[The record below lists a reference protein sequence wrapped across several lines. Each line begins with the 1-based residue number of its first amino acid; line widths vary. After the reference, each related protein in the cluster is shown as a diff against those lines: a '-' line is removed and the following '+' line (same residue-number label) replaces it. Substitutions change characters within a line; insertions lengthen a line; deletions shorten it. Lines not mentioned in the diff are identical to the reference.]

1 MIFQDR
7 KVKRRDAEAGGFVK
21 LCEITRAAT
30 WQANTRKHAVLDD
43 TKARGAMGGESALP
57 FHEGATILTQSEA
70 RQSAS
75 VAEQAVRTRFIDL
88 ARKEVACVW

>member
-1 MIFQDR
+1 MFQDR

-21 LCEITRAAT
+21 LCDITKAAA
-30 WQANTRKHAVLDD
+30 WQANTRKHGVLDE
-43 TKARGAMGGESALP
+43 TNERGMIGGEGALP

-75 VAEQAVRTRFIDL
+75 VAEHAARTRFIDL
-88 ARKEVACVW
+88 ARNEVAWVW